1 MPRKTK
7 DTGNEEINKEK
18 DIKKTKKASIS
29 KTKKDVAKKEESKSS
44 KSNTKKTT
52 VQAKNKKTTTTK
64 KNTDK
69 VSKATKK
76 TSTKSTKT
84 TAKKKTAKKTT
95 LKKEE
100 KVNLIE
106 YYDLPTS
113 YNKTVI
119 KLLAQTPNTLFVYWE
134 LSLDD
139 VDKFKK
145 QYGDNF
151 FETTKPVLIVHNDSL
166 NYSFEVE
173 INDFANSWYLHVN
186 DAKSDYRIE
195 IGRRP
200 IHSISNIKEDYIY
213 ITSSNE
219 IESPNDRILFDKSQK
234 MVYFKNTKTNK
245 KIGKDVSISFIK
257 NMGKVYN
264 IYDLYKEFYNKEN
277 IDELYD
283 LSNPSSSNPSSKF

>member
-69 VSKATKK
+69 ASKATKK

-95 LKKEE
+95 LKKVE

-219 IESPNDRILFDKSQK
+219 IEAPNDRILFDKSQK

-277 IDELYD
+277 IDELYN

>member
-7 DTGNEEINKEK
+7 DIANEEINE
-18 DIKKTKKASIS
+18 KKTNN
-29 KTKKDVAKKEESKSS
+29 KTNTIKTKKEESKSN
-44 KSNTKKTT
+44 KLNTKKIKFEKENIAKSK
-52 VQAKNKKTTTTK
+52 VQSKTKNTAKKATTK
-64 KNTDK
+64 NA
-69 VSKATKK
+69 KATSKK
-76 TSTKSTKT
+76 KVTKT
-84 TAKKKTAKKTT
+84 TKRTTSKK
-95 LKKEE
+95 E

-119 KLLAQTPNTLFVYWE
+119 KLLAQTQNTLFVYWE

-139 VDKFKK
+139 VERFKN

-200 IHSISNIKEDYIY
+200 IHNISNIKEDYIY

-283 LSNPSSSNPSSKF
+283 LSNPSSNNLSSKF

>member
-7 DTGNEEINKEK
+7 DIANEEINE
-18 DIKKTKKASIS
+18 KKTNN
-29 KTKKDVAKKEESKSS
+29 KTNTIKTKKEESKSN
-44 KSNTKKTT
+44 KLNTKKIKSEKENVAKSK
-52 VQAKNKKTTTTK
+52 VQSKTKNTAKKATTK
-64 KNTDK
+64 NA
-69 VSKATKK
+69 KATSKK
-76 TSTKSTKT
+76 KVTKT
-84 TAKKKTAKKTT
+84 TKRTTSKK
-95 LKKEE
+95 E

-139 VDKFKK
+139 VERFKN

-200 IHSISNIKEDYIY
+200 IHNISNIKEDYIY

-283 LSNPSSSNPSSKF
+283 LSNPSSNNLSSKF

>member
-69 VSKATKK
+69 ASKATKK

-95 LKKEE
+95 LKKVE

-277 IDELYD
+277 IDELYN

>member
-7 DTGNEEINKEK
+7 DIANEEINE
-18 DIKKTKKASIS
+18 KKTNN
-29 KTKKDVAKKEESKSS
+29 KTNTIKTKKEESKSN
-44 KSNTKKTT
+44 KLNTKKIKFEKENIAKSK
-52 VQAKNKKTTTTK
+52 VQSKTKNTAKKATTK
-64 KNTDK
+64 NA
-69 VSKATKK
+69 KA
-76 TSTKSTKT
+76 
-84 TAKKKTAKKTT
+84 TAKKKVTKTT
-95 LKKEE
+95 KRTTSKKE

-139 VDKFKK
+139 VERFKN

-200 IHSISNIKEDYIY
+200 IHNISNIKEDYIY

-283 LSNPSSSNPSSKF
+283 LSNPSSNNL

>member
-69 VSKATKK
+69 ASKATKK

-219 IESPNDRILFDKSQK
+219 IKAPNDRILFDKSQK

>member
-69 VSKATKK
+69 ASKATKK

-95 LKKEE
+95 LKKVE

-245 KIGKDVSISFIK
+245 KIGKDLSISFIK

-277 IDELYD
+277 IDELYN

>member
-7 DTGNEEINKEK
+7 DTANEEINE
-18 DIKKTKKASIS
+18 KKTNN
-29 KTKKDVAKKEESKSS
+29 KTNTIKTKKEESKSN
-44 KSNTKKTT
+44 KLNTKKIKSEKENIAKSK
-52 VQAKNKKTTTTK
+52 VQSKTKNTAKKATTK
-64 KNTDK
+64 NA
-69 VSKATKK
+69 KATSKK
-76 TSTKSTKT
+76 KVTKT
-84 TAKKKTAKKTT
+84 TKRTTSKK
-95 LKKEE
+95 E

-139 VDKFKK
+139 VERFKN

-200 IHSISNIKEDYIY
+200 IHNISNIKEDYIY

-283 LSNPSSSNPSSKF
+283 LSNPSSNNLSSKF

>member
-44 KSNTKKTT
+44 KSNTKKTI

-69 VSKATKK
+69 ASKATKK

-277 IDELYD
+277 IDELYN

>member
-7 DTGNEEINKEK
+7 DIANEEINE
-18 DIKKTKKASIS
+18 KKTNN
-29 KTKKDVAKKEESKSS
+29 KTNTIKTKKEESKSN
-44 KSNTKKTT
+44 KLNTKKIKFEKENIAKSK
-52 VQAKNKKTTTTK
+52 VQSKTKNTAKKATTK
-64 KNTDK
+64 NA
-69 VSKATKK
+69 KATSKK
-76 TSTKSTKT
+76 KVTKT
-84 TAKKKTAKKTT
+84 TKRTTSKK
-95 LKKEE
+95 E

-139 VDKFKK
+139 VERFKN

-166 NYSFEVE
+166 NYSFEVK

-200 IHSISNIKEDYIY
+200 IHNISNIKEDYIY

-283 LSNPSSSNPSSKF
+283 LSNPSSNNLSSKF

>member
-7 DTGNEEINKEK
+7 DTANEEINE
-18 DIKKTKKASIS
+18 KKTNN
-29 KTKKDVAKKEESKSS
+29 KTNTIKTKKEESKSN
-44 KSNTKKTT
+44 KLNTKKIKSEKENVAKSK
-52 VQAKNKKTTTTK
+52 VQSKTKNTAKKATTK
-64 KNTDK
+64 NA
-69 VSKATKK
+69 KA
-76 TSTKSTKT
+76 
-84 TAKKKTAKKTT
+84 TAKKKVTKTT
-95 LKKEE
+95 KRTTSKKE

-139 VDKFKK
+139 VERFKN

-200 IHSISNIKEDYIY
+200 IHNISNIKEDYIY

-283 LSNPSSSNPSSKF
+283 LSNPSSNNLSSKF

>member
-18 DIKKTKKASIS
+18 DIKKTKKANIS

-44 KSNTKKTT
+44 KSNT
-52 VQAKNKKTTTTK
+52 KKTTTTK

-134 LSLDD
+134 LSLND
-139 VDKFKK
+139 VDNFKK

-219 IESPNDRILFDKSQK
+219 IEAPNDRILFDKSQK

>member
-69 VSKATKK
+69 ASKATKK

-95 LKKEE
+95 LKEE

-219 IESPNDRILFDKSQK
+219 IEAPNDRILFDKSQK

-277 IDELYD
+277 IDELYN

>member
-76 TSTKSTKT
+76 TSTKSAKT

-219 IESPNDRILFDKSQK
+219 IEAPNDRILFDKSQK

-277 IDELYD
+277 IDELYN

>member
-7 DTGNEEINKEK
+7 DTDSKEI
-18 DIKKTKKASIS
+18 
-29 KTKKDVAKKEESKSS
+29 KKEESIKKTSNKSS
-44 KSNTKKTT
+44 KTKVEKETPKATKSATKKSKVTSKSK
-52 VQAKNKKTTTTK
+52 KNDSTKKSTPKSSKTTK
-64 KNTDK
+64 KSTTK
-69 VSKATKK
+69 STTKKKATKNTASK
-76 TSTKSTKT
+76 TIS
-84 TAKKKTAKKTT
+84 KK
-95 LKKEE
+95 E

-106 YYDLPTS
+106 YYDLPTT

-166 NYSFEVE
+166 NYSFEIE
-173 INDFANSWYLHVN
+173 INDFANCWYLHVN

-200 IHSISNIKEDYIY
+200 IRSISNIKEDYIY
-213 ITSSNE
+213 ITASNE
-219 IESPNDRILFDKSQK
+219 IDSPNDRILFDKSQK

-277 IDELYD
+277 IDELYN

>member
-69 VSKATKK
+69 ASKATKK

-219 IESPNDRILFDKSQK
+219 IEAPNDRILFDKSQK

-277 IDELYD
+277 IDELYN

>member
-7 DTGNEEINKEK
+7 DIANEEINE
-18 DIKKTKKASIS
+18 KKTNN
-29 KTKKDVAKKEESKSS
+29 KTNTIKTKKEESKSN
-44 KSNTKKTT
+44 KLNTKKIKFEKENIAKSK
-52 VQAKNKKTTTTK
+52 VQSKTKNTAKKATTK
-64 KNTDK
+64 NA
-69 VSKATKK
+69 KATSKK
-76 TSTKSTKT
+76 KVTKT
-84 TAKKKTAKKTT
+84 TKRTTSKK
-95 LKKEE
+95 E

-139 VDKFKK
+139 VERFKN

-200 IHSISNIKEDYIY
+200 IHNISNIKEDYIY

-219 IESPNDRILFDKSQK
+219 IESPNDRILFDKSLK

-283 LSNPSSSNPSSKF
+283 LSNPSSNNLSSKF

>member
-29 KTKKDVAKKEESKSS
+29 KTKKDVAKKDEIKSS

-69 VSKATKK
+69 ASKATKK

-277 IDELYD
+277 IDELYN

>member
-7 DTGNEEINKEK
+7 DTANEEINE
-18 DIKKTKKASIS
+18 KKTNN
-29 KTKKDVAKKEESKSS
+29 KTIQIKTKKEESKSN
-44 KSNTKKTT
+44 KLNTKKIKSEKENVAKSK
-52 VQAKNKKTTTTK
+52 VQSKTKNTSKKSTTK
-64 KNTDK
+64 NA
-69 VSKATKK
+69 KA
-76 TSTKSTKT
+76 
-84 TAKKKTAKKTT
+84 TAKKKVTKTT
-95 LKKEE
+95 KRTTSKKE

-139 VDKFKK
+139 VERFKN

-200 IHSISNIKEDYIY
+200 IHNISNIKEDYIY

-283 LSNPSSSNPSSKF
+283 LSNPSSTNPSSKF

>member
-52 VQAKNKKTTTTK
+52 TTK

-69 VSKATKK
+69 ASKATKK

-277 IDELYD
+277 IDELYN

>member
-7 DTGNEEINKEK
+7 DTGNGEINKEK

-44 KSNTKKTT
+44 KSNTKKTI

-69 VSKATKK
+69 ASKATKK

-95 LKKEE
+95 LKKVE

-277 IDELYD
+277 IDELYN

>member
-69 VSKATKK
+69 TSKATKK

-219 IESPNDRILFDKSQK
+219 IEAPNDRILFDKSQK

-277 IDELYD
+277 IDELYN

>member
-7 DTGNEEINKEK
+7 DTANEEINE
-18 DIKKTKKASIS
+18 KKTNN
-29 KTKKDVAKKEESKSS
+29 KTNTIKTKKEESKSN
-44 KSNTKKTT
+44 KLNTKKIKFEKENVAKSK
-52 VQAKNKKTTTTK
+52 VQSKTKNTAKKATTK
-64 KNTDK
+64 NA
-69 VSKATKK
+69 KATSKK
-76 TSTKSTKT
+76 KVTKT
-84 TAKKKTAKKTT
+84 TKRTTSKK
-95 LKKEE
+95 E

-139 VDKFKK
+139 VERFKN

-200 IHSISNIKEDYIY
+200 IHNISNIKEDYIY

-283 LSNPSSSNPSSKF
+283 LSNPSSNNLSSKF

>member
-219 IESPNDRILFDKSQK
+219 IEAPNDRILFDKSQK

-277 IDELYD
+277 IDELYN

>member
-7 DTGNEEINKEK
+7 DTGNEEIKKEK
-18 DIKKTKKASIS
+18 NIKKTNKASIS
-29 KTKKDVAKKEESKSS
+29 KTKKDVAKKEETKSN
-44 KSNTKKTT
+44 KTNTKKST
-52 VQAKNKKTTTTK
+52 VQSKNKKTVTTK
-64 KNTDK
+64 KATDK
-69 VSKATKK
+69 SSKATKK
-76 TSTKSTKT
+76 PSAKNTKT
-84 TAKKKTAKKTT
+84 TAKKKTTKKTT
-95 LKKEE
+95 SKEE

-139 VDKFKK
+139 VDNFKK

-277 IDELYD
+277 IDELYN

>member
-7 DTGNEEINKEK
+7 DTANEEINE
-18 DIKKTKKASIS
+18 KKTNN
-29 KTKKDVAKKEESKSS
+29 KTNTIKTKKEESKSN
-44 KSNTKKTT
+44 KLNTKKIKSEKENVAKSK
-52 VQAKNKKTTTTK
+52 VQSKTKNTSKKATTK
-64 KNTDK
+64 NT
-69 VSKATKK
+69 KA
-76 TSTKSTKT
+76 
-84 TAKKKTAKKTT
+84 TAKKKVTKTT
-95 LKKEE
+95 KRTTSKKE

-139 VDKFKK
+139 VERFKN

-200 IHSISNIKEDYIY
+200 IHNISNIKEDYIY

-245 KIGKDVSISFIK
+245 KIGKDLSISFIK

-283 LSNPSSSNPSSKF
+283 LSNPSSTNPSSKF